1 MIIIPWIVDMMPAH
15 HTSHDRS
22 CPLSIS
28 IFNNVEQSG
37 DWFYGLD
44 QEMRGDFLFSQ
55 RDKRCLQTRVCEYF
69 IITE

>member
-44 QEMRGDFLFSQ
+44 QEMRGDFLFSH
-55 RDKRCLQTRVCEYF
+55 RD
-69 IITE
+69 